1 MSYMETNE
9 MDRLDFVKQDKWL
22 YTPGKKPEI
31 VAVPIMQYL
40 MFDGEGMPE
49 TNPLF
54 QQAFGALY
62 GVAYTIK
69 FMGKKGT
76 MPIGWQD
83 FKIPPPEGLWWMA
96 DDHDFDQAKPQ
107 LWRWTLMLRMP
118 DFVTKYLV
126 RVASENLV
134 IKKKDEIY
142 NTVRLESLSEGR
154 CVQIMHIGPYEN
166 EAEDLAAMA
175 AYAEAEG
182 YQYIGKHHEIYFGD
196 PRRTKPE
203 KLRTLLRHPV
213 SK

>member
-1 MSYMETNE
+1 
-9 MDRLDFVKQDKWL
+9 
-22 YTPGKKPEI
+22 
-31 VAVPIMQYL
+31 
-40 MFDGEGMPE
+40 
-49 TNPLF
+49 
-54 QQAFGALY
+54 
-62 GVAYTIK
+62 
-69 FMGKKGT
+69 MGKKGT

-142 NTVRLESLSEGR
+142 NTVRLESLSEGK
-154 CVQIMHIGPYEN
+154 CVQVMHIGPYEN
-166 EAEDLAAMA
+166 EVEDLAAMA

-182 YQYIGKHHEIYFGD
+182 YQYIGKHHEIYIGD